1 MSNNQ
6 RPSAPLVI
14 LGGLLIFFGAMS
26 LTSMLLGP
34 VWDVFWRIVGTT
46 LKFVWPIALIGLGI
60 FIITVGQNTAF
71 APTFDKNR
79 RLYRS
84 NDRVLGGVCAGI
96 AEYFSIDPTWVRLG
110 VVLLAVV
117 STGGPV
123 VIAYII
129 CWIVLP
135 ERS

>member
-1 MSNNQ
+1 MSSNQ

-34 VWDVFWRIVGTT
+34 VWEVFWRIVGTT
-46 LKFVWPIALIGLGI
+46 LKFIWPIALIGLGI
-60 FIITVGQNTAF
+60 FIITVGQNTSF

-110 VVLLAVV
+110 VVLLAIL

-123 VIAYII
+123 IIAYII